1 MKRAD
6 FVKLISDNGGSVAGS
21 VTKSVQYLITTEEE
35 ASNPTTKVT
44 AAQNNSIPLV
54 SEDFIVESVKEGKL
68 LDPNDYSVE

>member
-1 MKRAD
+1 M
-6 FVKLISDNGGSVAGS
+6 
-21 VTKSVQYLITTEEE
+21 QYLITTEEE